1 MSYLRCCSVLSL
13 TVISSCFS
21 VYSSGPTAQEVIG
34 ARRVRAFL
42 AGFGNPFMVGPT
54 FKNVVEG
61 NARDTGPIS
70 VNAPDGQIEQQ
81 KRYIQ
86 KHIREHGHAST
97 KFG

>member
-42 AGFGNPFMVGPT
+42 AGFGNPFIVGPT

-61 NARDTGPIS
+61 NARDDYTELNI
-70 VNAPDGQIEQQ
+70 DYIILIKIR
-81 KRYIQ
+81 KRN
-86 KHIREHGHAST
+86 
-97 KFG
+97 